1 MTLTI
6 PSRFNGPPDSG
17 NGGYVA
23 GRVAE
28 TLLQALQQ
36 PTVGATTPWVEVTL
50 RTPPPLDVAYDT
62 RLHGDALVVTAGDD
76 ATVVAEARAV
86 AGADAQ
92 VDPIPPVGLA
102 AAEAAEAR
110 YLGLTTHPFPTCW
123 VCGPA
128 RPDGYHL
135 QPGAVEDARDAA
147 SDAARGA
154 EGGSAGDGDART
166 ACRWAVSADAS
177 DPTTGEVPAAA
188 VWAALDCPGG
198 WTALA
203 SVRVVVL
210 GRITAR
216 VTSVP
221 RVGDTCVV
229 QGRLLGSEG
238 RKSWTTT
245 SVTSADGTE
254 HARALATWIAID
266 AR

>member
-28 TLLQALQQ
+28 TLLQTLGL
-36 PTVGATTPWVEVTL
+36 PTVGNGSPWVEVTL
-50 RTPPPLDVAYDT
+50 RTPPPHDVAYDT
-62 RLHGDALVVTAGDD
+62 RPDGDALVVTAGAD
-76 ATVVAEARAV
+76 ATVVAEARTV
-86 AGADAQ
+86 AEPHAPTRQ
-92 VDPIPPVGLA
+92 ISPIALA
-102 AAEAAEAR
+102 TAEAAEAR
-110 YLGLTTHPFPTCW
+110 YLGLSAHPFPTCW

-135 QPGAVEDARDAA
+135 QPGIVDDA
-147 SDAARGA
+147 GGPTG
-154 EGGSAGDGDART
+154 EGSART
-166 ACRWAVSADAS
+166 ACRWTVTADAAEPS
-177 DPTTGEVPAAA
+177 TGAVPASS

-203 SVRVVVL
+203 SGEVVVL

-216 VTSVP
+216 VASVP
-221 RVGDTCVV
+221 RVGDQCVV

-238 RKSWTTT
+238 RKSWTST
-245 SVTSADGTE
+245 SVTSADGAE
-254 HARALATWIAID
+254 HARALATWIAIPTP
-266 AR
+266 

>member
-6 PSRFNGPPDSG
+6 PRTFNGPPDSG

-28 TLLQALQQ
+28 ALLQALGL
-36 PTVGATTPWVEVTL
+36 PTVGDATPWVEVTL

-62 RLHGDALVVTAGDD
+62 RLDGGRLVVSAGDE
-76 ATVVAEARAV
+76 ATIVAEARTV
-86 AGADAQ
+86 VDVQ
-92 VDPIPPVGLA
+92 VDAIPPVDLEA
-102 AAEAAEAR
+102 AQAAEAR

-135 QPGAVEDARDAA
+135 QPGVLHAGASAA
-147 SDAARGA
+147 T
-154 EGGSAGDGDART
+154 GDGKGDDDSAVRT
-166 ACRWAVSADAS
+166 ACRWSVRADAA
-177 DPTTGEVPAAA
+177 DPTTGEVPAAS

-203 SVRVVVL
+203 SGQVVVL

-216 VTSVP
+216 VVSVP
-221 RVGDTCVV
+221 RVGDECVV

-238 RKSWTTT
+238 RKSWTSTT
-245 SVTSADGTE
+245 VTSAAGME
-254 HARALATWIAID
+254 HARALATWIAIGT
-266 AR
+266 A